1 MSLGVFPLR
10 ASTSLGQSL
19 GVSSPNKIA
28 EREFRTMSEL
38 DEYSLRPT
46 AKKKKLDKHPIQK
59 T

>member
-46 AKKKKLDKHPIQK
+46 AKKKKS
-59 T
+59 